1 MLLAN
6 LPIPD
11 LLDRMMEVMAQ
22 VQPGDAL
29 RLVQENLHQLMTGDR
44 GGLLSV
50 GIVAALWTSSSAIT
64 AIIGSLDRAYDLEEG
79 RPFWKV
85 RLMAILLAGGLSAF
99 MIEQEWKA
107 GDAGQSTRHIRDL
120 ERRQETLSADSL
132 RHEPGSSVG
141 TPTRQGRSLGGS
153 RRGFLDLSTF
163 ILRYPTASTA
173 HIETD
178 AQQALMC
185 RIPCLR
191 CPLALHASLSEH
203 GTA

>member
-1 MLLAN
+1 MLLGN
-6 LPIPD
+6 LPLPH
-11 LLDRMMEVMAQ
+11 LLDRMMEVLAQ

-29 RLVQENLHQLMTGDR
+29 PLVQENLHQPMTGDR
-44 GGLLSV
+44 GLLSF
-50 GIVAALWTSSSAIT
+50 GLVAALWTSSSAIT
-64 AIIGSLDRAYDLEEG
+64 AIIDSPNRAYNGEKG

-85 RLMAILLAGGLSAF
+85 CLMAILLTGGLRAF
-99 MIEQEWKA
+99 VIEQEWKA
-107 GDAGQSTRHIRDL
+107 CDAGQSTRHIRDL

-163 ILRYPTASTA
+163 ILRYPTASA
-173 HIETD
+173 AQIETD
-178 AQQALMC
+178 ARKALMC
-185 RIPCLR
+185 RVPCLR
-191 CPLALHASLSEH
+191 CPVALHASRSEH